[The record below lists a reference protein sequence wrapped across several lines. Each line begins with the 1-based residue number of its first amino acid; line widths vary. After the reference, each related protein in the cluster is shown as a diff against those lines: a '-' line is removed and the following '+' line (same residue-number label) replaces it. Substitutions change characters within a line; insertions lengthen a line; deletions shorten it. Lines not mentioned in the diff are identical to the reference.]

1 MHAIDSKGESASVGP
16 ARRTIVLSGLMATGK
31 STVGPP
37 LAARLGVPFVDT
49 DAEIER
55 AAGKSIAALWREE
68 GEQGFRAREGAL
80 VERLLSDSV
89 PRVLAV
95 GGGAVTVASTRRLVV
110 NRALVVTLTAS
121 PEAIVARV
129 SDVAARPN
137 LAAGGDPVAR
147 ARELLG
153 QRAESYAECHLSLS
167 SESLDVDAL
176 VDAVAALV
184 ARDPLIVPLGSRSYS
199 IDVCEGQP
207 ARLTDAIA
215 RCAPSSIVLVSDS
228 NVVRARGPSFEEALR
243 PLALPLTRV
252 TLPPG
257 ETHKSLATVATIW
270 DAALGAG
277 VDRDALVVAAGGGVV
292 GDLAGFA
299 AACLLR
305 GLRFV
310 QAPTTLLAMVD
321 ASVGG
326 KTGFDHP
333 AGKNLIGA
341 FHQPSAVVADLA
353 HLRTLPA
360 RERTAGLAEVVKI
373 AVATDGALLDR
384 VERDAAALAR
394 GEAGAL
400 LPVVREAI
408 AAKIRIVR
416 DDEREAGARALLNLG
431 HTVGHAL
438 EAHGGYAAL
447 LHGEAVALGL
457 VAEMGAA
464 AALGW
469 TPPPLLERVR
479 RVLAALGL
487 PTQPDPRE
495 LAASWPFVAADKK
508 RVRDAVRLP
517 VVVAAGAARLERVPL
532 ATLRRAVVGG

>member
-1 MHAIDSKGESASVGP
+1 
-16 ARRTIVLSGLMATGK
+16 MATGK

-49 DAEIER
+49 DVEIER
-55 AAGKSIAALWREE
+55 AACKAITVLWREE
-68 GEQGFRAREGAL
+68 GEAGFRARESAL
-80 VERLLSDSV
+80 VERLLSDGV
-89 PRVLAV
+89 PRVLAL
-95 GGGAVTVASTRRLVV
+95 GGGAVTTPSTRRLVTE
-110 NRALVVTLTAS
+110 RALVVTLTAS

-129 SDVAARPN
+129 GDVAARPN
-137 LAAGGDPVAR
+137 LALGGNPVAR
-147 ARELLG
+147 ARELLA

-167 SESLDVDAL
+167 SEALDVDAL

-184 ARDPLIVPLGSRSYS
+184 ARDPMLVPLGSRSYG
-199 IDVCEGQP
+199 IDVCEGEP
-207 ARLTDAIA
+207 LRLTDAVA
-215 RCAPSSIVLVSDS
+215 RCAPSSVVLVTDS
-228 NVVRARGPSFEEALR
+228 NVQRARGATFDEALH
-243 PLALPLTRV
+243 PLALPITRV

-277 VDRDALVVAAGGGVV
+277 VDRDALLVAAGGGVV

-305 GLRFV
+305 GVRFV

-326 KTGFDHP
+326 KTAFDHA

-353 HLRTLPA
+353 HLGTLPS
-360 RERTAGLAEVVKI
+360 RERAAGLAEVVKI
-373 AVATDGALLDR
+373 ALAADAALFAR
-384 VERDAAALAR
+384 VERDAPALAR
-394 GEAGAL
+394 GDIGAL

-408 AAKIRIVR
+408 AAKILIVR
-416 DDEREAGARALLNLG
+416 DDEREAGLRALLNLG

-457 VAEMGAA
+457 VAEMRACA
-464 AALGW
+464 SLGW
-469 TPPPLLERVR
+469 TPPDLVERAVA
-479 RVLAALGL
+479 VLGALGL
-487 PTQPDPRE
+487 PARPDARE
-495 LAASWPFVAADKK
+495 LAAAWPYVASDKK
-508 RVRDAVRLP
+508 RVREAVRLP
-517 VVVAAGAARLERVPL
+517 VVVAAGEARLQKVPL
-532 ATLRRAVVGG
+532 DALRRAVLGL